1 MCSSKPPK
9 PDPLI
14 GQAAMSNAGL
24 AREMAGIARDQL
36 AWEKDRAARQ
46 DPLIEK
52 IVDQQIVL
60 GDANAGRAESQW
72 RIYRDLFAPLE
83 ARMVGDAS
91 EFDSSERK
99 ERMAGEAA
107 ADVSRGYQG
116 ALESNQRALGRLGVN
131 PDSGRFQALTR
142 DISLGLAKDTA
153 GAMNKARRDTE
164 LQGMAM
170 REGAAK
176 FGRSMPNTGL
186 AADAAS
192 LSAANSAT
200 GNIATGAGLHNAG
213 MNAAQNWFGGA
224 ANASSSA
231 GNLGLGQYQGQL
243 DAWRQANQNSALG
256 AAGLGSLLGQLG
268 AAAITKKL

>member
-1 MCSSKPPK
+1 
-9 PDPLI
+9 
-14 GQAAMSNAGL
+14 MSNAAL
-24 AREMAGIARDQL
+24 AREMAVVARDQL
-36 AWEKDRAARQ
+36 AWEKNRAARQ
-46 DPLIEK
+46 DPLMEK
-52 IVDQQIVL
+52 IVDQQVAL

-72 RIYRDLFAPLE
+72 QIYRDLFAPME

-91 EFDSSERK
+91 EFYSSGRM

-131 PDSGRFQALTR
+131 PNSGRFQSLTQ
-142 DISLGLAKDTA
+142 DINLGLARDTA

-176 FGRSMPNTGL
+176 FGRNIPNTGL
-186 AADAAS
+186 AADAAA
-192 LSAANSAT
+192 LNAANSAT
-200 GNIATGAGLHNAG
+200 GNIATDAELHNAG

-224 ANASSSA
+224 TSANTSA

-243 DAWRQANQNSALG
+243 DAWRQASQNSALE

-268 AAAITKKL
+268 SAAITKKL

>member
-14 GQAAMSNAGL
+14 GQADMSNAEL

-36 AWEKDRAARQ
+36 AWEKDRAATQ

-52 IVDQQIVL
+52 IVDQQIGL
-60 GDANAGRAESQW
+60 GDANADRAESQW

-83 ARMVGDAS
+83 ARMVRDAS
-91 EFDSSERK
+91 EFDSPERK
-99 ERMAGEAA
+99 EKLAGEAA

-116 ALESNQRALGRLGVN
+116 ALESNQRSMGQLGIN
-131 PDSGRFQALTR
+131 PDSGRFQALTQ
-142 DISLGLAKDTA
+142 DINLGLAKDTA

-170 REGAAK
+170 REGAVK
-176 FGRSMPNTGL
+176 FGRNMPNTGL

-192 LSAANSAT
+192 LNAANSAT
-200 GNIATGAGLHNAG
+200 GNIATAGGLHNAG

-224 ANASSSA
+224 TNASSSA

-256 AAGLGSLLGQLG
+256 AAGLGTLLGQLG

>member
-1 MCSSKPPK
+1 MCSAKPPK

-14 GQAAMSNAGL
+14 GQAAMSNAEL
-24 AREMAGIARDQL
+24 AREMAGVARDQL
-36 AWEKDRAARQ
+36 AWEKNRAARQ
-46 DPLIEK
+46 DPLMEK
-52 IVDQQIVL
+52 IVDQQIAL

-72 RIYRDLFAPLE
+72 QIYRDLFAPLE

-91 EFDSSERK
+91 EFDSPGRQ

-116 ALESNQRALGRLGVN
+116 ALESNQRALERLGVN
-131 PDSGRFQALTR
+131 PNSGRFQALTQ
-142 DISLGLAKDTA
+142 DINLGLARDTA

-176 FGRSMPNTGL
+176 FGRNMPNTGL
-186 AADAAS
+186 AADAAA
-192 LSAANSAT
+192 LNAANSAT
-200 GNIATGAGLHNAG
+200 GNIATGAELHNAG

-224 ANASSSA
+224 TSANASA

-268 AAAITKKL
+268 SAAITKKL